1 MVTIKISRVYVM
13 FDRGH
18 YLDLAAALRGR
29 RRRRIPSMR
38 RYFTPI
44 TVASA
49 LIAGSVSAAPVAY
62 TLNKDHTDVVFEI
75 SHFGFS
81 NKHGWFRDMSGTLNL
96 DAENPE
102 GSSVSV
108 TIKTASIDT
117 NHAKR
122 DQDLSGPPFLDV
134 AKFADMTFVSTR
146 VVRTGADTAD
156 ITGALTLHGVTRPLL
171 LHAKLNKIAP
181 NPFDHTPTAGFRAT
195 GALKR
200 SDYGVSAFLPMIGD
214 DVAITIDAEFSGAK
228 P

>member
-1 MVTIKISRVYVM
+1 MRPY
-13 FDRGH
+13 FAF
-18 YLDLAAALRGR
+18 AAAA
-29 RRRRIPSMR
+29 
-38 RYFTPI
+38 T
-44 TVASA
+44 A
-49 LIAGSVSAAPVAY
+49 LIAGTACAAPVVY
-62 TLNKDHTDVVFEI
+62 SLNKDHTDVVFEV

-96 DAENPE
+96 DTDKPE
-102 GSSVSV
+102 GASVSV

-122 DQDLSGPPFLDV
+122 DQDLSGPPFLNV
-134 AKFADMTFVSTR
+134 AQFSDMSFVSTR
-146 VVRTGADTAD
+146 VVKTGVDTAD
-156 ITGALTLHGVTRPLL
+156 ITGNLTLRGVTKPLL

-200 SDYGVSAFLPMIGD
+200 SDFGVSAFLPMIGD
-214 DVAITIDAEFSGAK
+214 DVAITIDAEFSAAK